1 MNVSDNES
9 QRVHLTTALPQYAHP
24 VARADAAKRLSQPAR
39 KAIAV
44 WCDRELGFTKPQWRA
59 QLDVTDFSWRVQC
72 GLCAAHTEFET
83 RLSTAEA
90 TARQR
95 GINYAYFEFP
105 DYKGGKRVGKAA
117 GHLGRCLSLAS
128 VAEGSANLPLAS
140 QLYADFLTQLPK
152 FADPAVAAVPF
163 RASPIQCAELLERV
177 CCYALCVTAQA
188 AAREPAWLPRS
199 LVAALPVDGRWKVN
213 VEQLKPTMR
222 HLRAALNAVRPL
234 GLLAVN
240 QPTHTRTGCSLA
252 NVAWG
257 PAAAERAG
265 IALLVLCLLY
275 TSPSPRDS

>member
-1 MNVSDNES
+1 M
-9 QRVHLTTALPQYAHP
+9 R
-24 VARADAAKRLSQPAR
+24 R
-39 KAIAV
+39 
-44 WCDRELGFTKPQWRA
+44 
-59 QLDVTDFSWRVQC
+59 

-188 AAREPAWLPRS
+188 AAREPAWLAPAPA

-222 HLRAALNAVRPL
+222 HLRAALNAVRPGAPRRQPADAHAD
-234 GLLAVN
+234 GLLARQRRVGSGGGGA
-240 QPTHTRTGCSLA
+240 RGDRA
-252 NVAWG
+252 ARAADE
-257 PAAAERAG
+257 PAALA
-265 IALLVLCLLY
+265 
-275 TSPSPRDS
+275 

>member
-1 MNVSDNES
+1 M
-9 QRVHLTTALPQYAHP
+9 
-24 VARADAAKRLSQPAR
+24 
-39 KAIAV
+39 

-83 RLSTAEA
+83 RLATAEA

-163 RASPIQCAELLERV
+163 RASPIQCAD
-177 CCYALCVTAQA
+177 CSSGCA
-188 AAREPAWLPRS
+188 ATRS
-199 LVAALPVDGRWKVN
+199 A
-213 VEQLKPTMR
+213 
-222 HLRAALNAVRPL
+222 
-234 GLLAVN
+234 
-240 QPTHTRTGCSLA
+240 
-252 NVAWG
+252 
-257 PAAAERAG
+257 
-265 IALLVLCLLY
+265 
-275 TSPSPRDS
+275 

>member
-1 MNVSDNES
+1 MLLHSLLSRLRRQPRQPREAA
-9 QRVHLTTALPQYAHP
+9 QRQRYHRPS
-24 VARADAAKRLSQPAR
+24 KRLSQPAR

-83 RLSTAEA
+83 RLATAEA

-188 AAREPAWLPRS
+188 AAREPARRRQDTCHVFMPTRLPQARQ
-199 LVAALPVDGRWKVN
+199 VPAARW
-213 VEQLKPTMR
+213 R
-222 HLRAALNAVRPL
+222 GRAAGQQPL
-234 GLLAVN
+234 A
-240 QPTHTRTGCSLA
+240 R
-252 NVAWG
+252 G
-257 PAAAERAG
+257 PATAAACRRPP
-265 IALLVLCLLY
+265 C
-275 TSPSPRDS
+275 R